1 MLAQDLFTGKEHLL
15 TDNNI
20 TQDDIALL
28 LACLIAPN
36 SVENVQIAWLQ
47 EFNKQYY
54 GALNQFSSSKMKAA
68 MRIPQFKT
76 LAEMYLTSEDLTS
89 FIQEDSTLQK
99 YQELYE
105 TIASEFLVILR

>member
-47 EFNKQYY
+47 EFNK
-54 GALNQFSSSKMKAA
+54 
-68 MRIPQFKT
+68 
-76 LAEMYLTSEDLTS
+76 
-89 FIQEDSTLQK
+89 
-99 YQELYE
+99 
-105 TIASEFLVILR
+105 